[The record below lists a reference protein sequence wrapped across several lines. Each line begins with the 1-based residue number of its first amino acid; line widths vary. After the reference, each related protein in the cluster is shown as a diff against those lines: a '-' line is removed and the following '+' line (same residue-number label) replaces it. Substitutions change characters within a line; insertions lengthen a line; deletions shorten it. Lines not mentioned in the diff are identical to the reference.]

1 MLLRLF
7 FPSYFRWWLMKNFW
21 FRINLFLHFLSLPR
35 KVIKQTNQAS
45 LRDFF
50 NFQCRQVLT
59 LTTKAKER
67 LWTPSVNGN
76 WSNYLCFLFFLKSS
90 VSWEKLLEENKT
102 FYIPSI
108 FLDLC
113 LFIISPFSFLE
124 FWSVWMIREKFSIL
138 LPQFLPLA
146 PPYWKIRFIVKN
158 WTVILKFAVWNRLKA
173 ILDVFAASLIIFTE
187 KKFVVYTKREVKRSL
202 KWCSFHFFGE
212 GCYVI
217 KW

>member
-1 MLLRLF
+1 MQTKRNKFSGWCRSVASARDATSFIERKKPGLGMLLRLF

-146 PPYWKIRFIVKN
+146 PLIERFD
-158 WTVILKFAVWNRLKA
+158 L
-173 ILDVFAASLIIFTE
+173 
-187 KKFVVYTKREVKRSL
+187 
-202 KWCSFHFFGE
+202 
-212 GCYVI
+212 
-217 KW
+217 